1 MEAGT
6 QKVASIFAVDQFV
19 WYLVMPNAFLYIT
32 AYLENYLIISYG
44 LPLILIRLS
53 TYLHLTTC
61 KYVKKSKDSLIR
73 SMY

>member
-1 MEAGT
+1 
-6 QKVASIFAVDQFV
+6 
-19 WYLVMPNAFLYIT
+19 MPNAFLYIT

-61 KYVKKSKDSLIR
+61 NMLRSQKIR
-73 SMY
+73 SFAQCSI